1 MAMASDDVPGIRTS
15 VGCFMTAPVLC
26 LASASPRRRALLAS
40 IGVPVT
46 VHPCDIDETLQVGE
60 SAQAYVQRLAVA
72 KAEAAAPF
80 THLPILGSD
89 TAVVVDGRILGKP
102 ANAEE
107 GAEMLRLLSG
117 RCHEVLTAVA
127 ISGPEGMLSSC
138 VTTQVT
144 MREISADEIVAYWR
158 TGEPADKAGGYAIQ
172 GLAAIFVKQIQG
184 SHSAVVGLPL
194 YETTHLLCRQGVP
207 IWQRV

>member
-1 MAMASDDVPGIRTS
+1 
-15 VGCFMTAPVLC
+15 MTISTPVLC

-46 VHPCDIDETLQVGE
+46 VHPCNIDETPLVDE
-60 SAQAYVQRLAVA
+60 LAASYVRRLAVA
-72 KAEAAAPF
+72 KAEAAAPH
-80 THLPILGSD
+80 TPLPTLGSD

-102 ANAEE
+102 VDAAE

-117 RCHEVLTAVA
+117 RRHEVLTAVA
-127 ISGPEGMLSSC
+127 VSGPLGVLSCC

-144 MREISADEIVAYWR
+144 MREIEDDEVMAYWR

-172 GLAAIFVKQIQG
+172 GLAAIFVKEIQG

-194 YETTHLLCRQGVP
+194 FETAHLLRQQGVP
-207 IWQRV
+207 IWQCV

>member
-1 MAMASDDVPGIRTS
+1 MST
-15 VGCFMTAPVLC
+15 PVLC
-26 LASASPRRRALLAS
+26 LASASPRRRDLLAS

-46 VHPCDIDETLQVGE
+46 VHPCDIDETPLAGE
-60 SAQAYVQRLAVA
+60 TAQAYVQRLAVA
-72 KAEAAAPF
+72 KAEAAAPL
-80 THLPILGSD
+80 TDLPTLGSD

-102 ANAEE
+102 VDAGEA
-107 GAEMLRLLSG
+107 AEMLRLLSG
-117 RCHEVLTAVA
+117 RSHEVLTAVA
-127 ISGPEGMLSSC
+127 VSGPEGMLTCC
-138 VTTQVT
+138 VATQVM
-144 MREISADEIVAYWR
+144 MREISDDEIAAYWR

-194 YETTHLLCRQGVP
+194 FETTHLLCRQGVP

>member
-1 MAMASDDVPGIRTS
+1 MTS
-15 VGCFMTAPVLC
+15 PVLC
-26 LASASPRRRALLAS
+26 LASASPRRRELLAS

-46 VHPCDIDETLQVGE
+46 VHPCDIDETPLAGE
-60 SAQAYVQRLAVA
+60 TAQAYVQRLAVA
-72 KAEAAAPF
+72 KAEAAAPL
-80 THLPILGSD
+80 TDLPTLGSD

-102 ANAEE
+102 ADAEE

-117 RCHEVLTAVA
+117 RRHEVLTAVA
-127 ISGPEGMLSSC
+127 VSGPEGMLSCC
-138 VTTQVT
+138 VATQVT
-144 MREISADEIVAYWR
+144 MREISADEIAAYWL

-172 GLAAIFVKQIQG
+172 GFAAIFVKQIQG

-194 YETTHLLCRQGVP
+194 FETTHLLCRQGVP